1 MGHVGQ
7 AVAQRAR
14 GFGMKIHYTN
24 PVPIQEGLVGEAIFH
39 QDPLDLLRE
48 STFLSLNAPDTP
60 ETHHFINSETIELL
74 PQGAII
80 VNTAR
85 GGLIVD
91 EDLIAALKRG
101 RIAAAGLDVFEGE
114 PNLNPEYLTLQ
125 STFLLPHIAG
135 GTVEAVTAMGMLALD
150 NIDAVL
156 SGKPAPSL
164 VKP

>member
-1 MGHVGQ
+1 ME
-7 AVAQRAR
+7 
-14 GFGMKIHYTN
+14 IHYTN
-24 PVPIQEGLVGEAIFH
+24 PVRVAPTLAGEATFH
-39 QDPLDLLRE
+39 ANPLDLLAV

-60 ETHHFINSETIELL
+60 ETHHFINASTIALL

-85 GGLIVD
+85 GGLVVD
-91 EDLIAALKRG
+91 EDLIAALRSG
-101 RIAAAGLDVFEGE
+101 RVAAAGLDVFEGE
-114 PNLNPEYLTLQ
+114 PHLHHDYLALQ
-125 STFLLPHIAG
+125 NTFLLPHIGG

-164 VKP
+164 VKI